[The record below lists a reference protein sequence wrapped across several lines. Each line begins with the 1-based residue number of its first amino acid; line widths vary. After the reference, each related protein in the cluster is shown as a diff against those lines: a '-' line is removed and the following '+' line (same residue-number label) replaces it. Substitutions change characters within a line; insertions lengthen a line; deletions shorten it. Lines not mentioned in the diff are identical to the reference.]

1 MTSLGIV
8 PGIKFF
14 VSGHFL
20 ILFIDLTNLPEALC
34 VQKICRGIIH
44 FDPTTP
50 SKTLVKIR
58 QFDIIFRSSGKYN
71 STHVSLFYI
80 FVDKSSS
87 TDVGGGG
94 LKMTPVS
101 LSIVK

>member
-8 PGIKFF
+8 PGINFF

-44 FDPTTP
+44 FDPTTICWQHVGNKNWKGVQRP
-50 SKTLVKIR
+50 LRSYTETII
-58 QFDIIFRSSGKYN
+58 DISY
-71 STHVSLFYI
+71 
-80 FVDKSSS
+80 
-87 TDVGGGG
+87 
-94 LKMTPVS
+94 
-101 LSIVK
+101 

>member
-8 PGIKFF
+8 PGINFF

-44 FDPTTP
+44 FDPTIQVDTIVHGTYNVGTWSSHLFVLFQLLQVQFRYRLKIPKPPEQDSIYTSKSKIFAP
-50 SKTLVKIR
+50 S
-58 QFDIIFRSSGKYN
+58 
-71 STHVSLFYI
+71 
-80 FVDKSSS
+80 
-87 TDVGGGG
+87 
-94 LKMTPVS
+94 
-101 LSIVK
+101 

>member
-8 PGIKFF
+8 PGINFF

-44 FDPTTP
+44 FDPTMLTY
-50 SKTLVKIR
+50 TH
-58 QFDIIFRSSGKYN
+58 FIFFSYVN
-71 STHVSLFYI
+71 LHTFHFL
-80 FVDKSSS
+80 
-87 TDVGGGG
+87 
-94 LKMTPVS
+94 
-101 LSIVK
+101 

>member
-8 PGIKFF
+8 PGINFF

-44 FDPTTP
+44 FDPTIVTNYCAGLIKWVTHQKLNTHMQEANNLL
-50 SKTLVKIR
+50 STR
-58 QFDIIFRSSGKYN
+58 IIKKQS
-71 STHVSLFYI
+71 
-80 FVDKSSS
+80 
-87 TDVGGGG
+87 
-94 LKMTPVS
+94 
-101 LSIVK
+101 

>member
-8 PGIKFF
+8 PGINFF

-44 FDPTTP
+44 FDPTIV
-50 SKTLVKIR
+50 SYA
-58 QFDIIFRSSGKYN
+58 GKW
-71 STHVSLFYI
+71 I
-80 FVDKSSS
+80 K
-87 TDVGGGG
+87 GGRV
-94 LKMTPVS
+94 LY
-101 LSIVK
+101 

>member
-8 PGIKFF
+8 PGINFF

-44 FDPTTP
+44 FDPTKMPIIST
-50 SKTLVKIR
+50 KIDCTVKRNDQKSEEDFVRNSISHGNKGK
-58 QFDIIFRSSGKYN
+58 FDISFNI
-71 STHVSLFYI
+71 
-80 FVDKSSS
+80 
-87 TDVGGGG
+87 
-94 LKMTPVS
+94 
-101 LSIVK
+101 

>member
-8 PGIKFF
+8 PGINFF

-44 FDPTTP
+44 FDPTSHLSFARDDDRERIYSP
-50 SKTLVKIR
+50 PCPN
-58 QFDIIFRSSGKYN
+58 QFQEVL
-71 STHVSLFYI
+71 TA
-80 FVDKSSS
+80 
-87 TDVGGGG
+87 
-94 LKMTPVS
+94 
-101 LSIVK
+101 